1 MKRDNEN
8 NDARTICDICCIA
21 SHWRI
26 GTVQYRLI
34 RREAISNA
42 QITCSCFQPY
52 LLGQNDK
59 VFKSYVCILCCINTY
74 CFTDH
79 AVLPISFYSLSLQ
92 KDRPSVLGRHHLI
105 FDGGVVRMF
114 FARFF
119 FVLQLVHDIFLELL
133 DLHDIFLC

>member
-1 MKRDNEN
+1 MKITMS
-8 NDARTICDICCIA
+8 RTICDICCIA

-26 GTVQYRLI
+26 WTVQYRLI
-34 RREAISNA
+34 RCEAISNA

-105 FDGGVVRMF
+105 FDGGVVRIF

-119 FVLQLVHDIFLELL
+119 FRAATCARYFFGVVGLARYF
-133 DLHDIFLC
+133 FLC